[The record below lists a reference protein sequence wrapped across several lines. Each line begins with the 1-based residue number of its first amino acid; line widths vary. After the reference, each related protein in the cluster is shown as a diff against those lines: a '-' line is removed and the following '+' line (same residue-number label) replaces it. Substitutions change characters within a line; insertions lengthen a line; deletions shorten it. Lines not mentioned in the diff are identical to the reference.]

1 MWIQR
6 SLRCWNTGNIQKAAG
21 AANCVIDYNNIN
33 KEGNVD
39 MCTVFEKTRE
49 EGRIEGMAEG
59 IIVAGLEY
67 GASEENILEK
77 LQSKLNISLQKA
89 QEYLDRF
96 MEHTI

>member
-1 MWIQR
+1 MQGSPGGDGKIER
-6 SLRCWNTGNIQKAAG
+6 
-21 AANCVIDYNNIN
+21 
-33 KEGNVD
+33 
-39 MCTVFEKTRE
+39 
-49 EGRIEGMAEG
+49 EGRIEGKLEGKAEG

-77 LQSKLNISLQKA
+77 LQSKLNISLQEA